1 MKQSELENYQSLN
14 AFQKSV
20 VDALKNMGFEYNS
33 FSTYEKS
40 GYGKIKVK
48 KIRNIQD
55 LFEKVYQAGK
65 DSKRF
70 EILGVLG
77 L

>member
-1 MKQSELENYQSLN
+1 MEQSELENYQSLN

-20 VDALKNMGFEYNS
+20 VDALKNMDFKHS
-33 FSTYEKS
+33 HFSTYERS
-40 GYGKIKVK
+40 EYGKINVK
-48 KIRNIQD
+48 KIRNIQE